1 MQHIPYI
8 FLCAG
13 DPEGGMDACEGD
25 SGGPL
30 AIKVDHKNIVGNND
44 LYTRSLVEL
53 RFYLQGAEGNWELVG
68 ITSWGIGCGEG

>member
-44 LYTRSLVEL
+44 LYTGGLWAL
-53 RFYLQGAEGNWELVG
+53 WA
-68 ITSWGIGCGEG
+68 

>member
-30 AIKVDHKNIVGNND
+30 AIKVDHKKYSWKQIVD
-44 LYTRSLVEL
+44 
-53 RFYLQGAEGNWELVG
+53 Q
-68 ITSWGIGCGEG
+68 